1 VAVVTEMWFMTGA
14 VVLPERL
21 PDDPMR
27 NLACTFGGP
36 AGKGR
41 IRTEIDD
48 FVVDEQLGFE
58 PTGDGEHVFLHI
70 EKRGENS
77 ERVAQQLVRYAG
89 VPKVAVGYAGMKD
102 RNAITTQ
109 WFSVHLPGMEAPNW
123 RGFESETVRVLA
135 SCRHNRK
142 LKKGALTGNCF
153 RITVRGLT
161 ACHESLLQRLNSVAE
176 QGVPNYFGP
185 QRFGRD
191 GRNVA
196 KAIALFQG
204 RRVRDRHRRGL
215 YLSAARSYLFN
226 LILSERVALGNW
238 NRALAGDAMMLNGTQ
253 RYFKADVITEEI
265 IKRVETGDIHPTGA
279 LWGSGDHDVSGAAA
293 ALESGIADR
302 HDVLCKGLDEQRVAI
317 SRRSLRLPLN
327 DFRWDFPEKGC
338 LLLTF
343 FLPAGG
349 YATAVLRELI
359 DLD

>member
-1 VAVVTEMWFMTGA
+1 
-14 VVLPERL
+14 
-21 PDDPMR
+21 MR
-27 NLACTFGGP
+27 NLAYAFGGP

-41 IRTEIDD
+41 IRTAIND
-48 FVVDEQLGFE
+48 FIVDEALGFE
-58 PTGDGEHVFLHI
+58 PTGEGEHAFLQI

-77 ERVAQQLVRYAG
+77 ERVAQRLARYAG

-109 WFSVHLPGMEAPNW
+109 WFSVQLPGREAPDW
-123 RGFESETVRVLA
+123 RGIENEMIRVLR

-142 LKKGALTGNCF
+142 LKKGALTGNRF

-161 ACHESLLQRLNSVAE
+161 ASHETVLQRLNSMAE

-191 GRNVA
+191 GQNVS

-204 RRVRDRHRRGL
+204 QRVRDRHRRGL

-226 LILSERVALGNW
+226 RILSERVVLGSW

-253 RYFKADVITEEI
+253 RYFKTDVATEELRQ
-265 IKRVETGDIHPTGA
+265 RVESGDIHPTGP
-279 LWGSGDHDVSGAAA
+279 LWGTGDFDVSGAVSS
-293 ALESGIADR
+293 LEIGIAER
-302 HDVLCKGLDEQRVAI
+302 HEVLCRGLEEQGVAI
-317 SRRSLRLPLN
+317 ARRSLRLPLS
-327 DFRWDFPEKGC
+327 DFRWDFPEEGC

-343 FLPAGG
+343 FLPTGG

>member
-1 VAVVTEMWFMTGA
+1 MSFAADAVADTDGP
-14 VVLPERL
+14 PE
-21 PDDPMR
+21 DPLR
-27 NLACTFGGP
+27 NLAYAFGGP

-41 IRTEIDD
+41 IRSEIDD
-48 FVVDEQLGFE
+48 FIVDEALGFE
-58 PTGDGEHVFLHI
+58 LSGEGEHVFLQI

-77 ERVAQQLVRYAG
+77 EGVAQRLARYAG

-102 RNAITTQ
+102 RNARTTQ
-109 WFSVHLPGMEAPNW
+109 WFSVQLPGREAPDW
-123 RGFESETVRVLA
+123 RGIENETVRVLV

-142 LKKGALTGNCF
+142 LKKGALTGNRF
-153 RITVRGLT
+153 RIMVRRLT
-161 ACHESLLQRLNSVAE
+161 ACHETLLQRLNSVAE

-191 GRNVA
+191 GQNIS

-204 RRVRDRHRRGL
+204 QRVRDRHRRGL

-226 LILSERVALGNW
+226 RILSERVALGSW

-253 RYFKADVITEEI
+253 RYFKTDAVTEEI
-265 IKRVETGDIHPTGA
+265 QQRVEFGDIHPTGA
-279 LWGSGDHDVSGAAA
+279 LWGKGDLDVSGAAS
-293 ALESGIADR
+293 ALEIGIAER
-302 HDVLCKGLDEQRVAI
+302 YDVLCRGLNEQGVAI
-317 SRRSLRLPLN
+317 ARRSLRLSLG
-327 DFRWDFPEKGC
+327 DFRWDFPQEHC

-359 DLD
+359 DLE

>member
-1 VAVVTEMWFMTGA
+1 
-14 VVLPERL
+14 
-21 PDDPMR
+21 MR
-27 NLACTFGGP
+27 NLAYAFGGP

-58 PTGDGEHVFLHI
+58 PTGEGEHVLLRI

-77 ERVAQQLVRYAG
+77 ERVAQRLARHAG

-102 RNAITTQ
+102 RNARTTQ
-109 WFSVHLPGMEAPNW
+109 WFSVQLPGREAPDW
-123 RGFESETVRVLA
+123 RGIESETVRLLA

-142 LKKGALTGNCF
+142 LKKGALTGNRF
-153 RITVRGLT
+153 RIMVRGLS
-161 ACHESLLQRLNSVAE
+161 AAHETVLQRLNSVAE

-191 GRNVA
+191 GQNVS
-196 KAIALFQG
+196 KAIGLFQG
-204 RRVRDRHRRGL
+204 RRVRDRHQRGL

-226 LILSERVALGNW
+226 HILSERVALENW
-238 NRALAGDAMMLNGTQ
+238 NRALAGDAMMLDGTQ
-253 RYFKADVITEEI
+253 RYFKADAVTEAI
-265 IKRVETGDIHPTGA
+265 RNRVEIGDIHPTGA
-279 LWGSGDHDVSGAAA
+279 LWGTGDPDVSGAAS
-293 ALESGIADR
+293 ALETGIAAR
-302 HDVLCKGLDEQRVAI
+302 HDVLCRGLEAQGVAM
-317 SRRSLRLPLN
+317 SRRSLRLPLGH
-327 DFRWDFPEKGC
+327 FCWEFPQEDC

-343 FLPAGG
+343 FLPAGS